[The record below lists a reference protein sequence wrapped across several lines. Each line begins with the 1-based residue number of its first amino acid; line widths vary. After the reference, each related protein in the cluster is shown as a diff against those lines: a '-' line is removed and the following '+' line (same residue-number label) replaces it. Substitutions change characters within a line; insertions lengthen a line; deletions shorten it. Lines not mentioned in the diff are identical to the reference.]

1 MARLLSSRIRWKWR
15 RIEAS
20 IRRIIDIEASS
31 WWNSNVWRLAEFHV
45 ESLIFRASSS
55 GMSSRLR
62 RFEVKQL

>member
-1 MARLLSSRIRWKWR
+1 M
-15 RIEAS
+15 EAS

-62 RFEVKQL
+62 FEVKQL